1 MYSSTINASTWLNCT
16 NKGMGKRKSQR
27 TVYGIT
33 PFVSNLKPLKPYHIM
48 SMDTHIS
55 YGIVE
60 TCMGMMNTKFWM
72 VITFEGGEREMGSK
86 SCSSIYFIFVCLK
99 TTTF

>member
-1 MYSSTINASTWLNCT
+1 
-16 NKGMGKRKSQR
+16 
-27 TVYGIT
+27 
-33 PFVSNLKPLKPYHIM
+33 M
-48 SMDTHIS
+48 SMDTHIC

-86 SCSSIYFIFVCLK
+86 SCSSIYFIFVYLK